1 MGASFAN
8 DKENYSL
15 VKAHNYLLMAME
27 LRLVKIYE
35 KNFLKIGKALLQKN
49 FTFQKSKKYFTKN
62 PSKNY
67 FLKISQANK

>member
-27 LRLVKIYE
+27 LRLVKKIE
-35 KNFLKIGKALLQKN
+35 KNFLKIGKTEK
-49 FTFQKSKKYFTKN
+49 FYS
-62 PSKNY
+62 P
-67 FLKISQANK
+67 KI